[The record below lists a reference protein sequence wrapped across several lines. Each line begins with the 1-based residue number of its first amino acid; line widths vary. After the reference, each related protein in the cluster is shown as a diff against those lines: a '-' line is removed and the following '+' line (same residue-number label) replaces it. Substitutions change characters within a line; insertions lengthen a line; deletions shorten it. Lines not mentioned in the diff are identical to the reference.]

1 MNRRDFLKTTLAAAA
16 GGAMF
21 GGLRLTGA
29 RAAEAAPSGDGVKK
43 KILIITGS
51 PRAHGN
57 SNTLA
62 DEFTRGARAAG
73 HEVVRFDAGLKN
85 VRPCTA
91 CNHCGMQ
98 GECILDDDD
107 FPFVREHIFPFVRE
121 HIATS
126 QAVLFVSPVYY
137 YTISAQLKAVIDR
150 FYAIN
155 GTVHDRKRS
164 AFILTLAN
172 SDMERV
178 QPIIDYFRKGLYDY
192 LGWEYAGHVVGTGLW
207 PAGAVN
213 GTRFMDEAY
222 RLGQNI

>member
-29 RAAEAAPSGDGVKK
+29 RAAEAAPAGDGVKK

-57 SNTLA
+57 SNALA
-62 DEFTRGARAAG
+62 DEFTRGAREAG

-91 CNHCGMQ
+91 CNHC
-98 GECILDDDD
+98 DD
-107 FPFVREHIFPFVRE
+107 FPFVRE

-178 QPIIDYFRKGLYDY
+178 QRGSTTIS
-192 LGWEYAGHVVGTGLW
+192 AGS
-207 PAGAVN
+207 
-213 GTRFMDEAY
+213 TRATS
-222 RLGQNI
+222 